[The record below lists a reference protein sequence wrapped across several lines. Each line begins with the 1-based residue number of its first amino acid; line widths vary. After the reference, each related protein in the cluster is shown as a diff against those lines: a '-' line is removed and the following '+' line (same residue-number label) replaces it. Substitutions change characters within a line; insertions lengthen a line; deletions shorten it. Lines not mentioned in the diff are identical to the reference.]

1 MALSA
6 QEPADDE
13 PYYDPF
19 EDDFREITVDTAL
32 FYSPLG
38 DGSTFFAQM
47 SRYGFGFTSYRSRGL
62 DERFARASL
71 AGLELSSGLGR
82 YPDYHLYT
90 ALGTL
95 APQESRIYGASV
107 AGTYSPLYTD
117 FYDIRASLA
126 MQGVSATYTFSQRRY
141 RNGMRLRAA
150 GEVRRGWYYA
160 VSARGRWG
168 EDAVGKGVF
177 TDSFMASASVEKRF
191 RSGASLSLFLM
202 AAPQE
207 RGMKGWTE
215 REAYVLTGNNLYNPY
230 WGPFQGKVRN
240 SRVRRDFAPL
250 AAVNFGISDRN
261 GVYYSVSVGCR
272 YGYRGRSGL
281 SWSDASSPAPDYHGN
296 LPGHRTEPHVIAAL
310 EEAWRSGDER
320 VTQVDWTGLY
330 DANLFSPGGAALY
343 LADRR
348 MERVEGWQAAFSATA
363 PERDGFRC
371 DYGFRLRRDRSN
383 FYREAADLLGAVF
396 AKNPDPITGVESDVR
411 KPGRRVGPGDRYDY
425 DYDILRREAV
435 LFGAGHY
442 RYGRFG
448 LSFGAELSFA
458 DLRRVGHYEKA
469 TLPGSRSYG
478 SSAVCGFTPYNVY
491 VSARYGFTARHRL
504 RAEVFAGEYMPCYE
518 DIFLSP
524 DYSNALAGGI
534 RSERVA
540 GVQAEYRVP
549 LAWFAVAELAGYLV
563 HTHGAMQVD
572 RYYDDLYS
580 AYCDMVMSG
589 ITRLDWGVEAG
600 VRIVLAERLV
610 LLTVLSVG
618 NNIYRGEPEVA
629 VYEDAS
635 GRLLLGGDRARLDG
649 FVHSATPQTTAAAA
663 LNYSTASQWGFTLE
677 GMYAGRRYVTVNP
690 LRRTDRFL
698 YLASSP
704 EERQACF
711 RQERLPDAWVL
722 NVGVTKGFTLFGVRV
737 FASLSVDNLLDRRD
751 IVYGGYE
758 QMRFDE
764 YTAADGRNA
773 YRPFPA
779 RYSYAYPRT
788 FLASLTVSF

>member
-38 DGSTFFAQM
+38 DGSTLFAQM

-90 ALGTL
+90 ALGAL

-150 GEVRRGWYYA
+150 GEAGRGWYYA

-168 EDAVGKGVF
+168 EDAFVKGVF

-191 RSGASLSLFLM
+191 QSGASLSLFLM

-272 YGYRGRSGL
+272 YGFRGRSGL

-396 AKNPDPITGVESDVR
+396 AYNRDPFTGVESDVR

-458 DLRRVGHYEKA
+458 DLCRVGHYEKA

-600 VRIVLAERLV
+600 VRIELAERLV

-618 NNIYRGEPEVA
+618 NNIYH
-629 VYEDAS
+629 
-635 GRLLLGGDRARLDG
+635 GG
-649 FVHSATPQTTAAAA
+649 V
-663 LNYSTASQWGFTLE
+663 
-677 GMYAGRRYVTVNP
+677 
-690 LRRTDRFL
+690 
-698 YLASSP
+698 
-704 EERQACF
+704 
-711 RQERLPDAWVL
+711 
-722 NVGVTKGFTLFGVRV
+722 
-737 FASLSVDNLLDRRD
+737 
-751 IVYGGYE
+751 
-758 QMRFDE
+758 
-764 YTAADGRNA
+764 
-773 YRPFPA
+773 
-779 RYSYAYPRT
+779 
-788 FLASLTVSF
+788 